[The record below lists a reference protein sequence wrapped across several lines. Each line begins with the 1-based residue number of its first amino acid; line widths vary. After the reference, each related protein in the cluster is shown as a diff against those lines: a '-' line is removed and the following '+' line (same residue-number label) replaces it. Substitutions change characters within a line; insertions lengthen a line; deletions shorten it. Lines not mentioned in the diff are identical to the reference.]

1 MVQKEYNSILHERR
15 DFPTGVVRIPALV
28 DMHVHFR
35 EPGYPQKETILSG
48 SAAAA
53 SAGYSDVCTMPN
65 TLPAPDSVQNL
76 QQQLDIIARDSII
89 GIHPYACITLDRKGE
104 GELVNIQELAP
115 RVIGFSDDG
124 CGVQD
129 EGLMRRAMQK
139 CAAAGS
145 MIVEHCE
152 VNSLLRGGYIHDGLY
167 AARHGHKGI
176 CSESEWREIERNI
189 RLSEETGCRLHI
201 CHISTRE
208 SVSLIRDA
216 KARGV
221 RVTCETAPHY
231 LLLNEL
237 ALQEDGRWKMNPPL
251 RGVADQMALIAGL
264 QDGTIDVIAT
274 DHAPHTAEEKSRGLA
289 GSAMGIVGL
298 ECAFP
303 LLYTYLVRT
312 GLLAWGRLIDAMA
325 IRPRL
330 LTGLSAEGCYATF
343 DLDQEYTIDPSQF
356 RSKGKATP
364 FEGWKVFGKCVENI
378 YKGKVVYSDLPN
390 PIKR

>member
-1 MVQKEYNSILHERR
+1 MVQKEDNSILHERR

-129 EGLMRRAMQK
+129 EGLMRRAMQE

-312 GLLAWGRLIDAMA
+312 GLLTWDRLIDAMA

-364 FEGWKVFGKCVENI
+364 FEGWRVFGKCVETV
-378 YKGKVVYSDLPN
+378 YKGRGVYSS
-390 PIKR
+390 